1 MKERNSTVVVPP
13 GAIPKTAK
21 FLLGG
26 TAGLVL
32 ASLTNK
38 HDVQST
44 VKNN

>member
-26 TAGLVL
+26 TAGLVSLSHNYGGLLSL
-32 ASLTNK
+32 A
-38 HDVQST
+38 
-44 VKNN
+44 